1 MCPAALAFIPTLHD
15 VVALESFNGLGG
27 SGLTRAFLRN
37 PADGTGVLID
47 ERGIIVAV
55 PPEKWKV
62 LVRAAEDAREAI
74 TGFVGGAI
82 CWSRSDDSTCSTDM
96 YYDVGPP
103 NAHDQLPG
111 FQLTGHM
118 MDDDDQEAIIEYGE
132 DGRQTVVYEIPAP
145 IVQLESAI
153 DDICA
158 KLLPRWDGSKPKLTI
173 PREVLDML
181 NVVCEM
187 STMAGLSLG

>member
-82 CWSRSDDSTCSTDM
+82 CWSRSDDVGISSQVQPQGPDM
-96 YYDVGPP
+96 
-103 NAHDQLPG
+103 
-111 FQLTGHM
+111 
-118 MDDDDQEAIIEYGE
+118 
-132 DGRQTVVYEIPAP
+132 R
-145 IVQLESAI
+145 
-153 DDICA
+153 
-158 KLLPRWDGSKPKLTI
+158 
-173 PREVLDML
+173 VLDSEHLL
-181 NVVCEM
+181 NRHVLRRG
-187 STMAGLSLG
+187 SAKRA